1 MKFRIVSA
9 ISLLIWIASS
19 CVSGEEGRKMEKLPY
34 FNLSGFLDVELAKLD
49 GDQVIKTSRVNGKEI
64 TVDTTYT
71 LAQWKAEFAAFYL
84 ADINSPSLALAY
96 STDTNFDYL
105 THKLLPEAKGKVK
118 EIKIKYVN
126 NYPSTITFRMADN
139 NLFFSSATHGEFH
152 MNLATNKLD
161 HYSIET
167 TQKVWF
173 LKPTNIKVAGI
184 VKEFFY

>member
-9 ISLLIWIASS
+9 ISILIWIASS

-49 GDQVIKTSRVNGKEI
+49 GDQVIKTSRVNGKEK

-126 NYPSTITFRMADN
+126 NYPSTITFRMADK